1 MAKQYIIITEAELP
15 QLIEASV
22 TAALLKQQT
31 LSKPDNTILTQQQA
45 AELLNI
51 SIPTLIKWKERKLIP
66 FSQIDRKIYFKK
78 QDVLNA
84 LESLANNN
92 ARG

>member
-15 QLIEASV
+15 QLIEQSV

-31 LSKPDNTILTQQQA
+31 QAKPDNSLLTQQQA
-45 AELLNI
+45 AELLSI
-51 SIPTLIKWKERKLIP
+51 SIPTLIKWKEKKLLP
-66 FSQIDRKIYFKK
+66 FTQIDRKIYFRK

-84 LESLANNN
+84 ITALCSKHK
-92 ARG
+92 G

>member
-1 MAKQYIIITEAELP
+1 MAKQYIILTEADLP
-15 QLIEASV
+15 QLIEQSV
-22 TAALLKQQT
+22 TAALLKQQEKA
-31 LSKPDNTILTQQQA
+31 KPDNSILTQQQA

-51 SIPTLIKWKERKLIP
+51 SIPTLIKWKDKKLLP

-84 LESLANNN
+84 IASLSNKHK
-92 ARG
+92 G

>member
-15 QLIEASV
+15 QIIEQAV

-31 LSKPDNTILTQQQA
+31 QAKPDNSLLIQQQA
-45 AELLNI
+45 AELLSV
-51 SIPTLIKWKERKLIP
+51 SIPTLIKWKDKKLLP

-84 LESLANNN
+84 IASLSNKHK
-92 ARG
+92 G

>member
-15 QLIEASV
+15 QLIEQSV
-22 TAALLKQQT
+22 TAALLKHQAQAR
-31 LSKPDNTILTQQQA
+31 PDNKLLTQQEA
-45 AELLNI
+45 AELLSI
-51 SIPTLIKWKERKLIP
+51 SIPTLIKWKEKKLLP

-84 LESLANNN
+84 IASLSNQHK
-92 ARG
+92 G